1 MGLEHESESGGRVP
15 GAVWRGTALQVL
27 GRFWGAG
34 CTLAIL
40 YLAKE
45 ALDGDGFGRFTF
57 YIALFAWLDSF
68 ATMGTGQVAVQRT
81 AAHPERTA
89 QVIAQGRSIRVRA
102 GLVGVALCAAIA
114 FAKDEADAAWIVLAA
129 LYPVTHS
136 LELSTIVARNRMSWG
151 VPVVVRAIA
160 AALSLTFVALL
171 YANSAARPALY
182 LAGVAL
188 GSTLGNVLLH
198 LASRRHL
205 PPRRT
210 NDEPERGFFRES
222 LPLGLSA
229 LCAQTYFYV
238 DNLFVSEICGDEPL
252 GHYNVAVRVMSWSI
266 MLAQYTSLTVLPWFR
281 RRHVAGELGSALGK
295 VGPPLFALA
304 GLGAGL
310 VAPWSESVLGLFGEE
325 FRAAGDSL
333 RWLLGAAVAI
343 YAGAILMT
351 ALVALRRNVES
362 LWIAAGGVLVNVG
375 LNFWAVPTYG
385 ITGAALA
392 TFATEGFVTLA
403 AAFVIVRAGVR
414 PGAAWHWLG
423 GPVGFA
429 LGAGLSHV
437 LRLGY

>member
-102 GLVGVALCAAIA
+102 GLVGVLLCAALA
-114 FAKDEADAAWIVLAA
+114 FAKDEADAAWIVLAS
-129 LYPVTHS
+129 LYPLTHA

-151 VPVVVRAIA
+151 VPVAVRAIA
-160 AALSLTFVALL
+160 AALSLTFVTLL
-171 YANSAARPALY
+171 HSSGAARPALY
-182 LAGVAL
+182 LVAVAL

-210 NDEPERGFFRES
+210 HDEPERGFFRES

-238 DNLFVSEICGDEPL
+238 DNLFVSELCGDEPL

-304 GLGAGL
+304 GLACGL
-310 VAPWSESVLGLFGEE
+310 AAPWSESVLGLFGEE
-325 FRAAGDSL
+325 FRSAGDSL
-333 RWLLGAAVAI
+333 RWLFGATVAI
-343 YAGAILMT
+343 YAGALFMT
-351 ALVALRRNVES
+351 ALVALQRNVES
-362 LWIAAGGVLVNVG
+362 LWIAAGGVLINVA
-375 LNFWAVPTYG
+375 LNFWAVPALG
-385 ITGAALA
+385 ITGAAL
-392 TFATEGFVTLA
+392 TTFVTECFVALA
-403 AAFVIVRAGVR
+403 AAFVILRAGVR
-414 PGAAWHWLG
+414 LGVVWHWLG

-429 LGAGLSHV
+429 LGTGLSHA
-437 LRLGY
+437 LSGGY